1 MTEQKITKSDAE
13 WRAQLSSEQYATCRC
28 SATEA
33 PFSGKFYE
41 HDAAGTYVCAACQAE
56 LFGSDSKFRSGCG
69 WPSYFQP
76 ITPVAVAELDDDSHG
91 MHRTEVV
98 CARCDSHL
106 GHVFPDGPPPTGLRY
121 CINST
126 ALDFKPA

>member
-1 MTEQKITKSDAE
+1 MSP
-13 WRAQLSSEQYATCRC
+13 EQYATCRC

-76 ITPVAVAELDDDSHG
+76 IAPTAVAELDDDSHG
-91 MHRTEVV
+91 MHRTEVF
-98 CARCDSHL
+98 CKNCGSHL
-106 GHVFPDGPPPTGLRY
+106 GHVFNDGPKEKGGMRY
-121 CINST
+121 CINSI
-126 ALDFKPA
+126 ALDFEPESE

>member
-1 MTEQKITKSDAE
+1 MAEQKITKSDAE

-41 HDAAGTYVCAACQAE
+41 HDAAGTYVCAACQAD

-76 ITPVAVAELDDDSHG
+76 IAPAAVAELSDDSHG